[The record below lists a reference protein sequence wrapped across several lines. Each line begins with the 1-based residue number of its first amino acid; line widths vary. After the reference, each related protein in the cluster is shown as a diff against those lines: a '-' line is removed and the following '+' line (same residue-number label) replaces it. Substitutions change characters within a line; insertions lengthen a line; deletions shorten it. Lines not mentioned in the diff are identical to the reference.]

1 MQNGHA
7 DGKAVGGGEA
17 IDGVLH
23 GLRVVDL
30 SRVLAGPYCSQMLG
44 DQGAE
49 VIKVEPP
56 TGDDTRVWGPPYMP
70 DGKSAYYTGINRNK
84 KGICVDLSTE
94 KGKQLLCD
102 LLETADVLIE
112 NFKAGTMERWG
123 LGYEDTLSERFPHLV
138 HCRITGYGIDGPLG
152 GLPGYDAVLQAY
164 GGLMSVNGEE
174 DQDPLRV
181 GVPIVDLVTG
191 MLAFSGILLA
201 LHERVSSGR
210 GQLVDCTLL
219 DTALSLL
226 HPHSASWLADGQ
238 IPRRTGSAH
247 PTIAPYDNFATHA
260 GTFFIG
266 AANDRQF
273 KALVEVL
280 GRPDL
285 ARDAR
290 YATNS
295 DRVVNVDSLR
305 ETLAALIWEWDRD
318 ELSAALLKA
327 GVPATPVNDVSQA
340 LLSPQALHRD
350 MVVELDGYRG
360 VGIPIKLSRS
370 PGSVRQAPPDKGADT
385 HGVLAEAGYDEA
397 TIDALIAEGVLR
409 VE

>member
-1 MQNGHA
+1 MQSERLGG
-7 DGKAVGGGEA
+7 DVVGQKEEE
-17 IDGVLH
+17 GVLR

-44 DQGAE
+44 DHGAE
-49 VIKVEPP
+49 IIKVEPP
-56 TGDDTRVWGPPYMP
+56 AGDDTRVWGPPYMP

-84 KGICVDLSTE
+84 KDICVDLSTE
-94 KGKQLLCD
+94 KGKQLLFD
-102 LLETADVLIE
+102 LLETTDVLIE
-112 NFKAGTMERWG
+112 NFKPGTMERWG
-123 LGYEDTLSERFPHLV
+123 LGYESTLSARFPRLV

-174 DQDPLRV
+174 DQDPLRI

-191 MLAFSGILLA
+191 ILAFSGILLA

-238 IPRRTGSAH
+238 VPRRTGSAH
-247 PTIAPYDNFATHA
+247 PTIAPYDNFAMQA

-273 KALVEVL
+273 KDLVEVL
-280 GRPDL
+280 GEPDL
-285 ARDAR
+285 ARDER

-305 ETLAALIWEWDRD
+305 EKLAALIWEWDRD
-318 ELSAALLKA
+318 ELSAALLEV

-340 LLSPQALHRD
+340 LTSAQALHRE
-350 MVVELDGYRG
+350 MVVELDDYRG
-360 VGIPIKLSRS
+360 VGIPIKLSQS
-370 PGSVRQAPPDKGADT
+370 PGSVRAAPPDKGADT
-385 HGVLAEAGYDEA
+385 YSVLTEAGYDESS
-397 TIDALIAEGVLR
+397 IDALIEEGVLV